1 MWALFAF
8 SQEEE
13 KEEIEEK
20 APSTFALRAG
30 LDMIKLGRTQ
40 FEEGYQGVE
49 IVCDLRLN
57 RRLAVAAEV
66 GSEQRTQ
73 QTEQINF
80 TTNGSC
86 IKSLITT
93 FNNWKGMDNVYLLD
107 LGYEES
113 APHCEQLYPLCLES
127 IFSSNY

>member
-1 MWALFAF
+1 MKSKHICLFTISFLWALFAF

-13 KEEIEEK
+13 KEGIEGK
-20 APSTFALRAG
+20 GPRTFALRAG

-49 IVCDLRLN
+49 IVGDLRLN
-57 RRLAVAAEV
+57 KKLAVAAEV

-80 TTNGSC
+80 TTNGSY
-86 IKSLITT
+86 IRLGIDYNF
-93 FNNWKGMDNVYLLD
+93 FNNWWMDNALFVGFRL
-107 LGYEES
+107 
-113 APHCEQLYPLCLES
+113 ARVFIPHSE
-127 IFSSNY
+127 